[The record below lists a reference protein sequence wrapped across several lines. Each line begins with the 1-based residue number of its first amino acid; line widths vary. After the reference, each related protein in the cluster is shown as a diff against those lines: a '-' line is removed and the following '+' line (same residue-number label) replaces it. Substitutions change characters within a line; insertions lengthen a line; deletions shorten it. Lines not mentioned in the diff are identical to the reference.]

1 MDDELINSSMDEVIL
16 SEKEIAIKNTEK
28 TANIDGRIDVVD
40 VELEE
45 EINIDIEDEI
55 GWVGGDYTKHYS
67 LSGRDEADQ
76 HPISSIT
83 GLRSELDE
91 IQSLKTVYSD
101 KKNYANYYLWQ
112 DRNILKENRVGYFVT
127 ASSNVDEIELCTSE
141 KDILGVTVD
150 TAGFVGAQAD
160 INRDIQYGL
169 VVSSGKVRVRC
180 ELPIEVGDY
189 VVSNNYGYAT
199 KNNSGYR
206 VVGRHQINGIEYVE
220 IMLVTPIQ
228 QICDLTD
235 DLENITDRMDD
246 AEANIASAMAIA
258 TDAYNKAGE
267 ANQISEDAIKNALDA
282 IEKAN
287 KSEGKVD
294 GFGEDIGD
302 IKKKVEETKRIA
314 DSAVNTAIQIQ
325 DETME
330 AVNEANKEIS
340 ELRDEFVGISE
351 DINVD
356 LNATIGDLEALKK
369 DLEPLALWPEESSV
383 EDATS
388 YAGFV
393 ARADETSALL
403 ASMVGC
409 DFDKGQSLSGFT
421 QEATDTYAAAKLIA
435 TYTNGDVSGASG
447 FITQVNDNTSELS
460 AVANRTFT
468 KKDGTEVV
476 GLAGLVAQA
485 TENGSDISLITNR
498 INGKYIIIPE
508 VIEREN
514 RDTSKIYCAYVS
526 GTLKYYYYN
535 SEAWYIS
542 SNWMDITDK
551 DEGAVYYV
559 SLNKTYWYFSKETN
573 QWNNT
578 TDISATGLIV
588 SIAGIQ
594 VEVDDNSSTISQLTS
609 WQGSINTNM
618 TSIKQKTDDNEA
630 SITLLASSIDKYS
643 VGEYSQSY
651 NLTRSQ
657 ANSILK
663 SGIIYIPTK
672 DHSET
677 FVGSETSNYFTIGCY
692 YEWDFDAQNKGDW
705 IEHSDGKVW
714 ISSELPNNSSGT
726 YKYWYVKTNTPPSG
740 YEAYA
745 LYMWN
750 TDKDTPYWEK
760 VNILA
765 GNVNNRI
772 TSMIQQNA
780 NQIAIDVASAKG
792 NIASHQQWIDNNST
806 NITNVV
812 TWKSNVEDDVSNI
825 STIQQTANDNTAS
838 ISQVATRVRGEYETI
853 DSWSSTDKKTNLVY
867 YVTAD
872 KKYRYYKNGQWKSTS
887 YPIEAGLEISAAS
900 IVTAVNNSASTVLLN
915 GNHIILNGA
924 VTNGNGTFRISQD
937 GHMTA
942 SGGNIA
948 GWKIGNSAIQKDVKG
963 NSTVSGYAY
972 YRAFMQNPLLEYDD
986 GQTVEKTNRRVFGLY
1001 GYDAEPSVAT
1011 TTTPLF
1017 YVNTTGKL
1025 YAKNAEITGNITANT
1040 GKIGNW
1046 KISNGALRTEND
1058 KFAITLKCP
1067 TTYGPSGTPTN
1078 DCFVIHDIDSGSY
1091 PLVITSD
1098 GSIRARKGEIGGW
1111 AINSNYLSADQDEY
1125 AFVISGPK
1133 SKGNS
1138 DKYWIR
1144 ATENGAVKFSV
1155 SKTGLLHATGATI
1168 TGNSIITGNS
1178 VIRGDCIIQGY
1189 LSGNT
1194 ICAQTIEN
1202 DFTGITTFSAS
1213 ITLQDLQ
1220 EYGAGY
1226 RIAVKNTTFLE
1237 GAHNETYIDILHNP
1251 AGGRVEVNATLYT
1264 PTGTVETSDLNL
1276 KNTISSIS
1284 PSYSNLFNSLR
1295 PVTFK
1300 FNDGTSDRLH
1310 IGFIAQEV
1318 DEAISAAGL
1327 TRQDFA
1333 GLCIRDEGTENEK
1346 WGLRYGEFVAL
1357 NTFEIQKLKARITA
1371 LEEKL
1376 NN

>member
-1 MDDELINSSMDEVIL
+1 MDEVIL
-16 SEKEIAIKNTEK
+16 PENEIAIKNTEK
-28 TANIDGRIDVVD
+28 TANIDGSIDVVD

-45 EINIDIEDEI
+45 EININIEDEI

-112 DRNILKENRVGYFVT
+112 DRNILQENRVGYFVT

-169 VVSSGKVRVRC
+169 VVSNGKVRVRC

-189 VVSNNYGYAT
+189 VVSNNHGYAT

-206 VVGRHQINGIEYVE
+206 VVGRHQINGVEYVE

-294 GFGEDIGD
+294 DFDEDIGD
-302 IKKKVEETKRIA
+302 IKKKVEETKHIA

-340 ELRDEFVGISE
+340 ELRDEFIDMSD
-351 DINVD
+351 DINVG
-356 LNATIGDLEALKK
+356 LNATIENLESLKK
-369 DLEPLALWPEESSV
+369 DLEPLALWPEGSSV
-383 EDATS
+383 EDSTS

-393 ARADETSALL
+393 ARADEASALL

-421 QEATDTYAAAKLIA
+421 QEATDTYAAANLIA
-435 TYTNGDVSGASG
+435 NYENDNMSGASG
-447 FITQVNDNTSELS
+447 FIAQVDGNTTELS
-460 AVANRTFT
+460 AVANRIFI
-468 KKDGTEVV
+468 TEDDEQVV
-476 GLAGLVAQA
+476 GLAGLDAQV
-485 TENGSDISLITNR
+485 TEHESDISLIANR
-498 INGKYIIIPE
+498 INGKYIIVPKL
-508 VIEREN
+508 IELEK
-514 RDTSKIYCAYVS
+514 RDTSKIYCADVS

-535 SEAWYIS
+535 REAWWS
-542 SNWMDITDK
+542 SQYWTDVTDK
-551 DEGAVYYV
+551 DEEAVYYV
-559 SLNKTYWYFSKETN
+559 SLNKTYWYFSEG
-573 QWNNT
+573 QWHNT
-578 TDISATGLIV
+578 TNISETGLIV

-609 WQGSINTNM
+609 WQGTISNNM
-618 TSIKQKTDDNEA
+618 TSIQQKTDDNEA

-651 NLTRSQ
+651 GLMR
-657 ANSILK
+657 AEADSILIA
-663 SGIIYIPTK
+663 GLIYIPTN
-672 DHSET
+672 DHTET
-677 FVGSETSNYFTIGCY
+677 FYNSNISNEFTYGCY
-692 YEWDFDAQNKGDW
+692 YEWQVNDQNNGNW

-714 ISSELPNNSSGT
+714 ISATLPNNSSGI
-726 YKYWYVKTNTPPSG
+726 YKYWYVKTNAPPTG
-740 YEAYA
+740 YDAYA

-750 TDKDTPYWEK
+750 ADKDTPDWEK

-772 TSMIQQNA
+772 TSMIRQTA
-780 NQIAIDVASAKG
+780 DKIAIDVANAQG
-792 NIASHQQWIDNNST
+792 DITSHQQWINNNSA
-806 NITNVV
+806 NIANVV
-812 TWKSNVEDDVSNI
+812 TWKSKVEDDVSNI
-825 STIQQTANDNTAS
+825 STIQQKADDNTAS

-853 DSWSSTDKKTNLVY
+853 SSWPPENLNTNLVY

-872 KKYRYYKNGQWKSTS
+872 KKYRYYKNSNWISTS

-900 IVTAVNNSASTVLLN
+900 IVTAVNNSGSTVMLN

-924 VTNGNGTFRISQD
+924 VTNGKGTFSISPA

-942 SGGNIA
+942 SGGDIA
-948 GWKIGNSAIQKDVKG
+948 GWKIKADAIYKDTEANSSI
-963 NSTVSGYAY
+963 SGFPW
-972 YRAFMQNPLLEYDD
+972 YRAFIQEPYVEYGPDENT
-986 GQTVEKTNRRVFGLY
+986 GSTVCTVNRRVFALY
-1001 GYDAEPSVAT
+1001 GVDRDPSEENKV
-1011 TTTPLF
+1011 TTPLF

-1025 YAKNAEITGNITANT
+1025 YAKNAEITGKITADT
-1040 GKIGNW
+1040 GEIGNW
-1046 KISNGALRTEND
+1046 KISSGALKTEGD
-1058 KFAITLKCP
+1058 KFLITLKCP
-1067 TTYGPSGTPTN
+1067 TTYGGAGTSTN
-1078 DCFVIHDIDSGSY
+1078 DCFTIYDKDSRSY

-1098 GSIRARKGEIGGW
+1098 GSIRARKGEIAGWTIKTNALFYDIENNSTSSDYVWYRAFIQSANPSDKRRVFGYYAYTSPFKNTDKRTELFYVDSLGKLYAKNAEITGKITATGGSIGGW
-1111 AINSNYLSADQDEY
+1111 TIGGLGIYNKGDYIWDSSLSE
-1125 AFVISGPK
+1125 
-1133 SKGNS
+1133 
-1138 DKYWIR
+1138 
-1144 ATENGAVKFSV
+1144 ATNIYNGI
-1155 SKTGLLHATGATI
+1155 GH
-1168 TGNSIITGNS
+1168 NNS
-1178 VIRGDCIIQGY
+1178 VFLLPQGSTATLSINNSSAGRDVWKLTIGNKFGVTTDGILYAKNVQIEGFAELKGGSKIGRWELTDDGY
-1189 LSGNT
+1189 LRSSTPSGS
-1194 ICAQTIEN
+1194 
-1202 DFTGITTFSAS
+1202 G
-1213 ITLQDLQ
+1213 
-1220 EYGAGY
+1220 GAILTAG
-1226 RIAVKNTTFLE
+1226 FLE
-1237 GAHNETYIDILHNP
+1237 VYNDNYRFTIYPDHFRLYDNNTGHVGIVDWVDL
-1251 AGGRVEVNATLYT
+1251 VNAH
-1264 PTGTVETSDLNL
+1264 GE
-1276 KNTISSIS
+1276 
-1284 PSYSNLFNSLR
+1284 
-1295 PVTFK
+1295 VT
-1300 FNDGTSDRLH
+1300 
-1310 IGFIAQEV
+1310 
-1318 DEAISAAGL
+1318 
-1327 TRQDFA
+1327 
-1333 GLCIRDEGTENEK
+1333 
-1346 WGLRYGEFVAL
+1346 
-1357 NTFEIQKLKARITA
+1357 
-1371 LEEKL
+1371 
-1376 NN
+1376 